1 MKKVLAALAA
11 ASWLAACGGNN
22 TTTPTPT
29 GPQQYDQTQKPV
41 SPKGSIYGRVLDIA
55 TQNPL
60 EGVSVKV
67 LGSDAT
73 LTTSADGTFK
83 LDNVAVNS
91 TYTFILDKMGYL
103 RARTSTSISGS
114 AGNSPLEGA
123 ITSFS
128 IEMYPANGSVTGFV
142 FLPNGKPAPNA
153 TVYIDQRA
161 TLGTSGESVVTTQTG
176 ADGAF
181 TLSGI
186 ATRPSGVGHTVYA
199 QWYDENGD
207 MQADY
212 STTNTFVNVFPGQP
226 ARTFIT
232 YSSVGLR
239 LVASNIVDGEI
250 PAGEDLQFTFSLPLF
265 TGTLEG
271 ATARPWVLTNLSVAG
286 GIDVPAEG
294 TFMSPTVLRVKPALN
309 SLQEGQR
316 YNISLALRAA
326 SLSQNTTN
334 NFNQS
339 FDFQIRA
346 ASVMPYTTQVTAL
359 AVTNPNPIAPYPD
372 TAFDYNQNQF
382 TVAFTPAA
390 GAVRYEIYAR
400 DTANIPNFT
409 RVSTFNADGSPRY
422 QRNINLGSPFTTNF
436 SSGGLFVSGNR
447 ITFAVVGID
456 AYGARAPLMSAPT
469 VEVRDTIPPRVISGP
484 TLVAPLNVNTVD
496 AINDGTAAS
505 TIQMRINYSEP
516 MDPASMV
523 TYTSNATNA
532 PMAAFRWDPANTSS
546 GILTLT
552 VGAGNDATGSFVIRG
567 GKDGSG
573 NDLQQAADLVGF
585 LGGRRELLQTPDF
598 QSGTMCGLG
607 TSWVAS
613 TLNGGPTPTTINNNG
628 AVSGN
633 ISPCAAV
640 LGSVPG
646 GAPGTGRSRILQGI
660 TLPSLMNTGFRLE
673 ANARYRTVNVPN
685 SAISALPAYTM
696 RCFFGDTNDAPLV
709 GLTLL
714 SPAPTTMT
722 SYTTAGP
729 LNVSAQ
735 AGNQVRLICEV
746 ENTNMMAPGFGA
758 MYLDEMSVA
767 LVKPTTL

>member
-11 ASWLAACGGNN
+11 ASWLAACGGSSN
-22 TTTPTPT
+22 TTPTPT

-41 SPKGSIYGRVLDIA
+41 SPKGTIYGRVVDIA

-67 LGSDAT
+67 LGSDAA
-73 LTTSADGTFK
+73 LTSAADGTFK
-83 LDNVAVNS
+83 LDNVAVSS
-91 TYTFILDKMGYL
+91 TYTFIFEKTGYL
-103 RARTSTSISGS
+103 RTRTTAAIPGS
-114 AGNSPLEGA
+114 AGNSPLEGG

-128 IEMYPANGSVTGFV
+128 LEMYPATGTVTGFV
-142 FLPNGKPAPNA
+142 FLPNGRPAPNA
-153 TVYIDQRA
+153 TVYVDQRIF
-161 TLGTSGESVVTTQTG
+161 GESVVTAQTG

-181 TLSGI
+181 SLAGL

-212 STTNTFVNVFPGQP
+212 ATTNNSITVFPGQP
-226 ARTFIT
+226 ARTFLN
-232 YSSVGLR
+232 YSNVQLR
-239 LVASNIVDGEI
+239 LVASNLVDGEI
-250 PAGEDLQFTFSLPLF
+250 PAGEDLQFTFSVPLF
-265 TGTLEG
+265 TGTLQG
-271 ATARPWVLTNLSVAG
+271 STARPWVLTNTTLGS
-286 GIDVPAEG
+286 IDVPAEG

-309 SLQEGQR
+309 SLQEGQTYR
-316 YNISLALRAA
+316 ISLSLRAA
-326 SLSQNTTN
+326 SVSQGTVSD
-334 NFNQS
+334 FSQS
-339 FDFQIRA
+339 FDFQVRA
-346 ASVMPYTTQVTAL
+346 ASVMPYTTQVTGL
-359 AVTNPNPIAPYPD
+359 AVTNPSPIAPYPE
-372 TAFDYNQNQF
+372 TAFDYAQNQF
-382 TVAFTPAA
+382 FVSFTPAA

-400 DTANIPNFT
+400 DTASIPNFT
-409 RVSTFNADGSPRY
+409 RVQVFNADASPRY
-422 QRNINLGSPFTTNF
+422 QRTINLNAPFTNNF
-436 SSGGLFVSGNR
+436 SGGLLAAGNR
-447 ITFAVVGID
+447 VTFAVVGVD

-469 VEVRDTIPPRVISGP
+469 VEVRDTIPPRVVSGP
-484 TLVAPLNVNTVD
+484 TALPVGTTPD
-496 AINDGTAAS
+496 GINDGTAAA
-505 TIQMRINYSEP
+505 TIQLRINYSEP

-573 NDLQQAADLVGF
+573 NDLQQAGDLVGF
-585 LGGRRELLQTPDF
+585 LGGRKELLQTPDF

-633 ISPCAAV
+633 VSPCAAV

-646 GAPGTGRSRILQGI
+646 GTPGTGRSRILQGI
-660 TLPSLMNTGFRLE
+660 SLPSLMNTGFTIQ
-673 ANARYRTVNVPN
+673 ANARYRTVNVLNIAQPG
-685 SAISALPAYTM
+685 AAYTM
-696 RCFFGDTNDAPLV
+696 RCFFADTNDAPLA
-709 GLTLL
+709 GLGLF
-714 SPAPTTMT
+714 SGAANMT

-729 LNVSAQ
+729 VSLTAQ
-735 AGNQVRLICEV
+735 QNTQVRLICET

-767 LVKPTTL
+767 LVKAGTL

>member
-1 MKKVLAALAA
+1 LT
-11 ASWLAACGGNN
+11 ACGGN

-41 SPKGSIYGRVLDIA
+41 SPKGTIYGRVVDIA

-67 LGSDAT
+67 LGSDAA

-83 LDNVAVNS
+83 LDNVAVSS
-91 TYTFILDKMGYL
+91 TYTFIFEKQGYL
-103 RARTSTSISGS
+103 RTRQTAAIPGS
-114 AGNSPLEGA
+114 AGNSPLEGG

-128 IEMYPANGSVTGFV
+128 LEMYPSTGTVTGFV
-142 FLPNGKPAPNA
+142 FLPNGRPAPNA
-153 TVYIDQRA
+153 TVYVDQR
-161 TLGTSGESVVTTQTG
+161 SFGESVVTTQTG

-181 TLSGI
+181 SLAGL
-186 ATRPSGVGHTVYA
+186 ATRPSGVSHTVYA

-212 STTNTFVNVFPGQP
+212 STTNSFVTVFPGQA
-226 ARTFIT
+226 ARTFIN
-232 YSSVGLR
+232 YSNVQLR

-250 PAGEDLQFTFSLPLF
+250 PAGEDLQFTFSVPLF
-265 TGTLEG
+265 TGTLQG
-271 ATARPWVLTNLSVAG
+271 STARPWVLTNTTLGS
-286 GIDVPAEG
+286 IDVPAEG

-309 SLQEGQR
+309 SLQEGQSYR
-316 YNISLALRAA
+316 ITLALRAA
-326 SLSQNTTN
+326 SLSQGTGID
-334 NFNQS
+334 FNQS
-339 FDFQIRA
+339 FDFQVRA
-346 ASVMPYTTQVTAL
+346 AAVMPYTTQVTGL
-359 AVTNPNPIAPYPD
+359 AVTNPNPVAPYPE
-372 TAFDYNQNQF
+372 TAFDYAQNQF
-382 TVAFTPAA
+382 YVSFTPAA

-409 RVSTFNADGSPRY
+409 RVQVFTADGSPRY
-422 QRNINLGSPFTTNF
+422 QRTVSLGSPFTNNF
-436 SSGGLFVSGNR
+436 SGGLLAAGNR
-447 ITFAVVGID
+447 VTFAVVGVD

-469 VEVRDTIPPRVISGP
+469 VEVRDTIPPRVTSGP
-484 TLVAPLNVNTVD
+484 NLVPPLNVNTVD
-496 AINDGTAAS
+496 AINDGTTAS
-505 TIQMRINYSEP
+505 TIQLRINYSEP

-552 VGAGNDATGSFVIRG
+552 IGAGNDATGSFVIRG

-573 NDLQQAADLVGF
+573 NDLQQAGDLVGF

-598 QSGTMCGLG
+598 QNGTMCGLG

-628 AVSGN
+628 SVTGN
-633 ISPCAAV
+633 VSPCAAV

-646 GAPGTGRSRILQGI
+646 GMPGTGRSRILQGI

-673 ANARYRTVNVPN
+673 ANARYRLVNVPN
-685 SAISALPAYTM
+685 SAISAVPAYTM
-696 RCFFGDTNDAPLV
+696 RCFFADTNDAPFAIPLNLFGSTPAIPTV
-709 GLTLL
+709 
-714 SPAPTTMT
+714 SP

-729 LNVSAQ
+729 LNISAQ

>member
-11 ASWLAACGGNN
+11 ASWLAACGGN

-153 TVYIDQRA
+153 TVYVDQRA

-181 TLSGI
+181 TLNGI

-212 STTNTFVNVFPGQP
+212 STTSTFVNVFPGQA
-226 ARTFIT
+226 ARTFIN
-232 YSSVGLR
+232 YNNVQLR
-239 LVASNIVDGEI
+239 LVASNLVDGEI

-265 TGTLEG
+265 TGTLQG
-271 ATARPWVLTNLSVAG
+271 AAARPWVLTNTTLGS
-286 GIDVPAEG
+286 IDVPAEG

-309 SLQEGQR
+309 SLQEGQTYR
-316 YNISLALRAA
+316 IALALRAA
-326 SLSQNTTN
+326 SLSQGTSID
-334 NFNQS
+334 FSQS
-339 FDFQIRA
+339 FDFQVRA

-359 AVTNPNPIAPYPD
+359 AVTNPNPVAPYPE
-372 TAFDYNQNQF
+372 TAFDYAQNQF
-382 TVAFTPAA
+382 TVSFTPSA

-400 DTANIPNFT
+400 DTASIPNFT
-409 RVSTFNADGSPRY
+409 RVQVFTADGSPRY
-422 QRNINLGSPFTTNF
+422 QRSVNLGSPFTNNF
-436 SSGGLFVSGNR
+436 SGGLLASGNR
-447 ITFAVVGID
+447 VTFAVVGVD

-469 VEVRDTIPPRVISGP
+469 VEVRDTIPPRVVSGP
-484 TLVAPLNVNTVD
+484 TALPSGTTPD
-496 AINDGTAAS
+496 GINDGTAAA
-505 TIQMRINYSEP
+505 TIQLRINYSEP

-585 LGGRRELLQTPDF
+585 LGGRKELLQTPDF

-628 AVSGN
+628 AVAGN
-633 ISPCAAV
+633 VSPCAAV

-646 GAPGTGRSRILQGI
+646 GMPGTGRSRILQGI
-660 TLPSLMNTGFRLE
+660 SLPSLMNTGFTIQ
-673 ANARYRTVNVPN
+673 ANARYRTVNVTNTAQPG
-685 SAISALPAYTM
+685 AAYTM
-696 RCFFGDTNDAPLV
+696 RCFFADTNDAPIL
-709 GLTLL
+709 GLGLFA
-714 SPAPTTMT
+714 SASNMT

-729 LNVSAQ
+729 LSLTAQ
-735 AGNQVRLICEV
+735 QNTQVRLICEV

-767 LVKPTTL
+767 LVKTGTL